1 MRPIQQTLFQTRFD
15 VLYAEKGVVN
25 QMKILVVDGQ
35 GGSIGRQIIE
45 QMKSFPQEVDL
56 VAVGTNS
63 IATAAMLKAG
73 PCRGATGENAV
84 IVNARDAD
92 YIVGPIGILAADS
105 LLGELTPA
113 MATAIGQ
120 SPAQKI
126 LIPTGRCSNFVV
138 GVQTLNRS
146 ELVQLAIREIM
157 DLEGLV
163 SR

>member
-1 MRPIQQTLFQTRFD
+1 
-15 VLYAEKGVVN
+15 
-25 QMKILVVDGQ
+25 MKILVVDGQ
-35 GGSIGRQIIE
+35 GGSIGRQVIE
-45 QMKSFPQEVDL
+45 QMKFFPKEVDL

-73 PCRGATGENAV
+73 SCRGATGENAV
-84 IVNARDAD
+84 VVNARDAD

-120 SPAQKI
+120 SSAQKI

-138 GVQTLNRS
+138 GVQPLNRT
-146 ELVQLAIREIM
+146 ELVQLAIQEIL
-157 DLEGLV
+157 DLEQSS